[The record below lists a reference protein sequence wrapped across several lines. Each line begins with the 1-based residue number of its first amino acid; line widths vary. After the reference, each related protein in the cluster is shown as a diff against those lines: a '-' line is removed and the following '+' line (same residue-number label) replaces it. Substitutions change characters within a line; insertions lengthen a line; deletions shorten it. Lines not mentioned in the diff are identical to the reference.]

1 MKVTVYIIYIIIFT
15 FCYYYLNRKL
25 GNKGIF
31 ILYPMLF
38 VAVVFAL
45 KFWFQYAKLQYG
57 DNMAGSWLKI
67 GLMTLGCFC
76 LFTIVYGLVNFMVNT
91 QVNCHQNY
99 GRPGTIPIKSFLAGT
114 SSIKGVLHFFFY
126 TGGIILPGIAIFK

>member
-76 LFTIVYGLVNFMVNT
+76 LFTIVYKVF
-91 QVNCHQNY
+91 C
-99 GRPGTIPIKSFLAGT
+99 ISFLYRRDHIAGN
-114 SSIKGVLHFFFY
+114 SYFQIVKMIY
-126 TGGIILPGIAIFK
+126 KIR